1 MTRFDERALAASG
14 FFGLG
19 SKPKYKIVVEV
30 DGSVVKETAAEGIE
44 EVNSKVSEYVQTTFD
59 NKIESRTRIR
69 VVCTQMEFIHFDGML
84 LAGFR
89 LRDTLEPRAEPSAEP
104 QKPAVEPEQK
114 TEPVPEPEPATEP
127 QKPARRG
134 KTNKDEWYA
143 ATSWARKKGLK
154 LGKGYVGQDKM
165 RIAIHDSGL
174 WEEWNA
180 RYPQF
185 AFDQNGYEYS
195 LKKTRGVTA

>member
-1 MTRFDERALAASG
+1 MARYDERTLALGG

-30 DGSVVKETAAEGIE
+30 DGAVVKEVTAEGTE
-44 EVNSKVSEYVQTTFD
+44 EADSKVKEYIGTAFD
-59 NKIESRTRIR
+59 NGIVSRTRIK
-69 VVCTQMEFIHFDGML
+69 VVCTESNFTHFDGML

-89 LRDTLEPRAEPSAEP
+89 LRDNLEPMAEPVAEP
-104 QKPAVEPEQK
+104 EEEPK
-114 TEPVPEPEPATEP
+114 PEPADEEEPKPEPVSEP
-127 QKPARRG
+127 QKPARHG
-134 KTNKDEWYA
+134 KTNKEQWYA
-143 ATSWARKKGLK
+143 ATAWARRKGLS

-180 RYPQF
+180 RYPEF

-195 LKKTRGVTA
+195 LRKTRGVSA